1 MDADATTASPAAA
14 MRATCFFFNQR
25 RRARLGRI
33 RIERMKK
40 ANKDLMRMSRAF
52 VSLGLAWKLNR
63 QFYCAQF
70 VSDVQLKYAMLLA
83 ELLGNHEGF
92 Y

>member
-1 MDADATTASPAAA
+1 
-14 MRATCFFFNQR
+14 
-25 RRARLGRI
+25 
-33 RIERMKK
+33 
-40 ANKDLMRMSRAF
+40 MSRAF